1 MRPAFCGLFAAALL
15 LAGSA
20 LTACQTDGGGG
31 AVVDAGQAGRV
42 SKDFYTPFFDQGDHL
57 KDLVAAG
64 NFNAAAQLF
73 AEQQD
78 YFAKKREEHRE
89 TLTQVAEQVKG
100 PAEAALREAHTGL
113 EAISWP
119 APRAEWAT
127 VRERIQAAE
136 KAFAEY
142 PSLPLLDD
150 PEFASTFAG
159 EVEAAR
165 TRLREVIEADAPAQF
180 AAFDHFG
187 NQGFFEAYPVDMKS
201 SRLLAENL
209 PALDGLLDGA
219 TSEQLARF
227 SRNYPEADLGTEA
240 WAALGGRHVAALLR
254 ERTGGGK
261 PNLAAVLDAIRK
273 TREAGLQPARVP
285 GVSLAFI
292 EVTSRTLLKHGQI
305 EFPVAVDVDLPVDV
319 VKAELDEALADQTAV
334 KADFAVV
341 FDVALAKTQRKVS
354 GMRKM
359 PARILAGYRT
369 EPNPEYAKA
378 QNQVTRAQMEYQRA
392 SLNSA
397 TAGSQPCYGMGCL
410 AQGMA
415 GMAAAF
421 AEAAARTAMDQA
433 MNVLQATPMTVDIPV
448 FKPYH
453 YDLASVHAAKTT
465 TVHYY
470 VVDRSA
476 RTLFK
481 STFDVVEKK
490 SFEVPY
496 KIAEQDPEAG
506 EHRRAATVEEDVV
519 AWEEAPATVALSQVV
534 DHYLANARGAKPL
547 PELAALRAE
556 MLRDKNEALARY
568 REQTFEGSTQSD
580 PRFDSVVVIHMPDGG
595 LGSGFFVRPDV
606 VMTNY
611 HVVEEGQFAEMTMY
625 GGQETFGKV
634 VARDVRLDLALV
646 RVQSRGKPVQF
657 YDKNLLDLGSTVE
670 VIGHP
675 HRYEFAITRGVVSA
689 VREMAALN
697 ISGGKPVRHVQID
710 AATSPGNSGGP
721 VFLKD
726 RVVGVVSWGSSA
738 PGAEN
743 LNFTIHYAEA
753 LQFIRDSLGSGS

>member
-1 MRPAFCGLFAAALL
+1 
-15 LAGSA
+15 
-20 LTACQTDGGGG
+20 
-31 AVVDAGQAGRV
+31 
-42 SKDFYTPFFDQGDHL
+42 
-57 KDLVAAG
+57 
-64 NFNAAAQLF
+64 
-73 AEQQD
+73 
-78 YFAKKREEHRE
+78 
-89 TLTQVAEQVKG
+89 
-100 PAEAALREAHTGL
+100 
-113 EAISWP
+113 
-119 APRAEWAT
+119 

-136 KAFAEY
+136 KAFTEY
-142 PSLPLLDD
+142 PSLPLLND
-150 PEFASTFAG
+150 PEFASAFA
-159 EVEAAR
+159 
-165 TRLREVIEADAPAQF
+165 
-180 AAFDHFG
+180 
-187 NQGFFEAYPVDMKS
+187 
-201 SRLLAENL
+201 
-209 PALDGLLDGA
+209 
-219 TSEQLARF
+219 
-227 SRNYPEADLGTEA
+227 
-240 WAALGGRHVAALLR
+240 
-254 ERTGGGK
+254 
-261 PNLAAVLDAIRK
+261 
-273 TREAGLQPARVP
+273 REAGLRPARVP
-285 GVSLAFI
+285 GVGLAFV

-319 VKAELDEALADQTAV
+319 VKAELDEALTDQTAA

-359 PARILAGYRT
+359 PARILEGYRT

-496 KIAEQDPEAG
+496 RIAEQDPEADD
-506 EHRRAATVEEDVV
+506 HRRAANVEEDVV

-534 DHYLANARGAKPL
+534 EHYLANAKGARPL

-580 PRFDSVVVIHMPDGG
+580 PRFDSVVVIYMPDGG
-595 LGSGFFVRPDV
+595 LGSGFFVRPDI

-611 HVVEEGQFAEMTMY
+611 HVVEEGQFAEMRMY

-634 VARDVRLDLALV
+634 VARDVRLDLALL

-657 YDKNLLDLGSTVE
+657 FDKNQVELGSTVE
-670 VIGHP
+670 AIGHP
-675 HRYEFAITRGVVSA
+675 RRFEFAITRGIISA
-689 VREMAALN
+689 VREMP
-697 ISGGKPVRHVQID
+697 SSHMPGGKPVRYIQID
-710 AATSPGNSGGP
+710 ASVTHGNSGGP
-721 VFLKD
+721 VFLRD
-726 RVVGVVSWGSSA
+726 RAVGVVSWGLKDSQ
-738 PGAEN
+738 N
-743 LNFTIHYAEA
+743 LNFVIHYAEA

>member
-15 LAGSA
+15 LAGSV

-31 AVVDAGQAGRV
+31 AVVDADQAARV

-57 KDLVAAG
+57 KDLAAVG

-78 YFAKKREEHRE
+78 YFAKKRAEHRE
-89 TLTQVAEQVKG
+89 TLMQVADQMKG
-100 PAEAALREAHTGL
+100 PAEAALREAQAGL
-113 EAISWP
+113 EAGSWP
-119 APRAEWAT
+119 APRADWAT
-127 VRERIQAAE
+127 VRERLQLAE
-136 KAFAEY
+136 KALAAF
-142 PSLPLLDD
+142 PGLPLLND
-150 PEFASTFAG
+150 PEFASSVVG
-159 EVEAAR
+159 GLEAKR
-165 TRLREVIEADAPAQF
+165 MRLKAAIEADAPAQF
-180 AAFDHFG
+180 AIFDHFG
-187 NQGFFEAYPVDMKS
+187 DQGFFQAYPVDMES
-201 SRLLAENL
+201 PRLLADGL
-209 PALDGLLDGA
+209 PALGGLLDGA
-219 TSEQLARF
+219 TAEQLARF
-227 SRNYPEADLGTEA
+227 SRNYPEADLGAEA
-240 WAALGGRHVAALLR
+240 WATLGGRHVAAVLR

-273 TREAGLQPARVP
+273 TREAGLRPMRVP
-285 GVSLAFI
+285 GVGLAFV

-319 VKAELDEALADQTAV
+319 VTAELDEALADQTAA
-334 KADFAVV
+334 KADFAIV

-378 QNQVTRAQMEYQRA
+378 QNQVTRAQMDYQRA

-397 TAGSQPCYGMGCL
+397 TAGSQYCYGMGCL
-410 AQGMA
+410 AQAFA
-415 GMAAAF
+415 GMAAIAV
-421 AEAAARTAMDQA
+421 EAAAAEAMNQA
-433 MNVLQATPMTVDIPV
+433 MAVLQATPMTVDIPV
-448 FKPYH
+448 YQPYH

-490 SFEVPY
+490 NFEVPY
-496 KIAEQDPEAG
+496 KIAEQDPEAD

-534 DHYLANARGAKPL
+534 DHYLANAKNVKPL

-580 PRFDSVVVIHMPDGG
+580 PRFDSVVVIYMPDGG

-611 HVVEEGQFAEMTMY
+611 HVVEEGQFAEMKIY

-634 VARDVRLDLALV
+634 IARDVRLDLALL

-657 YDKNLLDLGSTVE
+657 FDKNQVELGSTVE
-670 VIGHP
+670 AIGHP
-675 HRYEFAITRGVVSA
+675 RRLEFAITRGIISA
-689 VREMAALN
+689 VRELPAPN
-697 ISGGKPVRHVQID
+697 ISGGKPVKQIQID
-710 AATSPGNSGGP
+710 AAVSPGNSGGP

-726 RVVGVVSWGSSA
+726 RAVGVVSWRMKESQ
-738 PGAEN
+738 N
-743 LNFTIHYAEA
+743 LNFVIHYAEA

>member
-1 MRPAFCGLFAAALL
+1 MRRAFGGLSVAVILIAAV
-15 LAGSA
+15 G
-20 LTACQTDGGGG
+20 LTACQTDGSGGP
-31 AVVDAGQAGRV
+31 VVEAGQSGRV

-57 KDLVAAG
+57 KDLAANG
-64 NFNAAAQLF
+64 KFDAAARLF
-73 AEQQD
+73 TEQQD
-78 YFAKKREEHRE
+78 YFTQKRAEHRE
-89 TLTQVAEQVKG
+89 TLARVADQVKG
-100 PAEAALREAHTGL
+100 PTEAALREAQSGL
-113 EAISWP
+113 EAVSWP
-119 APRAEWAT
+119 APRADWAM
-127 VRERIQAAE
+127 VREHLQSAE
-136 KAFAEY
+136 KAVAAF
-142 PSLPLLDD
+142 PDLPLLKD
-150 PEFASTFAG
+150 PEFASRVVG
-159 EVEAAR
+159 DLEAKR
-165 TRLREVIEADAPAQF
+165 MRLKAAIEADAPAQF
-180 AAFDHFG
+180 AVFDHFG
-187 NQGFFEAYPVDMKS
+187 DQGFFQAYPVDVES
-201 SRLLAENL
+201 ARILADGL
-209 PALDGLLDGA
+209 PVLGGLLDGA
-219 TSEQLARF
+219 TAEQLARF
-227 SRNYPEADLGTEA
+227 SRHYPEADLGAEA
-240 WAALGGRHVAALLR
+240 WGALGGRHVAAVLR

-261 PNLAAVLDAIRK
+261 PNLVAVLDAIRK
-273 TREAGLQPARVP
+273 TREAGLRPARVP
-285 GVSLAFI
+285 GIGIAFI

-319 VKAELDEALADQTAV
+319 VKAELDEALADRTAAR
-334 KADFAVV
+334 ADFAVI

-359 PARILAGYRT
+359 PARILAGHRT

-378 QNQVTRAQMEYQRA
+378 QNQVTRAQMDYQRA

-410 AQGMA
+410 AQAFA
-415 GMAAAF
+415 GMAAIAL
-421 AEAAARTAMDQA
+421 EAAAAEAMNQA
-433 MNVLQATPMTVDIPV
+433 MAVLQATPMTVDIPV
-448 FKPYH
+448 YQSYH
-453 YDLASVHAAKTT
+453 YDLASVHAAKMT

-476 RTLFK
+476 RTLYK

-496 KIAEQDPEAG
+496 KIAEQDPEADD
-506 EHRRAATVEEDVV
+506 HRRAATVEEDVV

-534 DHYLANARGAKPL
+534 DHYLANAKGAKPL

-556 MLRDKNEALARY
+556 MLRDKNEALTRY

-580 PRFDSVVVIHMPDGG
+580 PRFDSVVVIYMPDGG

-611 HVVEEGQFAEMTMY
+611 HVVEEGQFAEMKVY

-634 VARDVRLDLALV
+634 IARDVRLDLALL
-646 RVQSRGKPVQF
+646 RVQSRGKPAQF

-675 HRYEFAITRGVVSA
+675 RRFEFAITRGVVSA
-689 VREMAALN
+689 VRELPAPN
-697 ISGGKPVRHVQID
+697 ISGGKPVRQVQID

-726 RVVGVVSWGSSA
+726 RVVGVVSWGRSD
-738 PGAEN
+738 PGSEN